1 MARYRGLYVTVL
13 RPIISFVAIMWTCS
27 IGFAQDPAADS
38 AAAPRIDLSAA
49 QKQAIYQSVTKTQK
63 NDPQP
68 TGFRVAV
75 GATVPGSI
83 TLAPVPSTIPTL
95 MPQTS
100 GLEVGRVEGQVI
112 LVDPK
117 KKQVLSV
124 ITQEP

>member
-1 MARYRGLYVTVL
+1 MIPSRLIIPLAALMFTCGLGL
-13 RPIISFVAIMWTCS
+13 
-27 IGFAQDPAADS
+27 AQDPAADS
-38 AAAPRIDLSAA
+38 AAAPPIELSAA

-83 TLAPVPSTIPTL
+83 TLAPVPSTIAEL
-95 MPQTS
+95 MPQTR
-100 GLEVGRVEGQVI
+100 GLEVGRVEGQVM

-117 KKQVLSV
+117 SKQVLSV
-124 ITQEP
+124 IAQEP